1 MHLEFPVAEHPFFD
15 PDVAQRLAVTPLI
28 ARGSKLGTVS
38 GRHQSPHR
46 GSSVEFAQYRRY
58 QPGDD
63 LRRLDWRAYGRSERY
78 YVKEFDADTNLRLV
92 LVVDSSGSMGFS
104 NRFKLTQQLASTLAF
119 MAVAQGDAAGLLTTS
134 QTSGQQGVSRSE
146 SDGSPGIDF
155 LPPRRAADQVS
166 VLFDRLAHLKPKG
179 ESNVPAAL
187 HHLAQTVRQRAMVVI
202 ISDLLFPPQAMR
214 PALEHLGHSKH
225 DVVLLQLADPEELQP
240 SWNRPV
246 RLLDME
252 NEQTFSVDP
261 DQVAHSYRQA
271 YDHHLRQLRD
281 IAADTGIDYHL
292 MVQDQTLEALLS
304 NFLAKRASAGGAG
317 IGPILNPSDRRKES

>member
-1 MHLEFPVAEHPFFD
+1 MAEHPFFD
-15 PDVAQRLAVTPLI
+15 PEVAQRLAVTPLV

-92 LVVDSSGSMGFS
+92 LVVDSSGSMGYS
-104 NRFKLTQQLASTLAF
+104 NRLLLTQQIASTLAF
-119 MAVAQGDAAGLLTTS
+119 MAVAQGDAAGLLTTNQPRQ
-134 QTSGQQGVSRSE
+134 QTRTESPAADSMQGFN
-146 SDGSPGIDF
+146 F

-166 VLFDRLAHLKPKG
+166 ILFDRLAQLKPSG

-240 SWNRPV
+240 RWNRPV

-252 NEQTFSVDP
+252 NDQTYSVDP
-261 DQVAHSYRQA
+261 DQVAHDYRQA
-271 YDHHLRQLRD
+271 YDHHLQQLRD
-281 IAADTGIDYHL
+281 IAADTGIDYQL
-292 MVQDQTLEALLS
+292 MVQDQSLEELLS
-304 NFLAKRASAGGAG
+304 TLLAKRASAGGASV
-317 IGPILNPSDRRKES
+317 GPAGPASGPADRGKEF